1 MYSNWKAISW
11 HEPVFA
17 WIDIYSSSGLA
28 ERWKQRP
35 YRRTEKIPWISRNAV
50 PHVDRIETLQSKTRL
65 VELQLFV
72 KRTIDSR
79 NVALPKWKKKE
90 KRRWKKKKERKGEKR
105 RIMVN
110 NLTKAKEM
118 YKIRFA
124 TVRRSRQRRRSKSL
138 RNERETKVVRLVRT
152 R

>member
-1 MYSNWKAISW
+1 MKKRKKR
-11 HEPVFA
+11 E
-17 WIDIYSSSGLA
+17 
-28 ERWKQRP
+28 E
-35 YRRTEKIPWISRNAV
+35 EKN
-50 PHVDRIETLQSKTRL
+50 KT
-65 VELQLFV
+65 
-72 KRTIDSR
+72 
-79 NVALPKWKKKE
+79 
-90 KRRWKKKKERKGEKR
+90 
-105 RIMVN
+105 VN

>member
-1 MYSNWKAISW
+1 
-11 HEPVFA
+11 
-17 WIDIYSSSGLA
+17 
-28 ERWKQRP
+28 
-35 YRRTEKIPWISRNAV
+35 
-50 PHVDRIETLQSKTRL
+50 
-65 VELQLFV
+65 
-72 KRTIDSR
+72 
-79 NVALPKWKKKE
+79 
-90 KRRWKKKKERKGEKR
+90 
-105 RIMVN
+105 MVN

>member
-1 MYSNWKAISW
+1 M
-11 HEPVFA
+11 
-17 WIDIYSSSGLA
+17 
-28 ERWKQRP
+28 
-35 YRRTEKIPWISRNAV
+35 
-50 PHVDRIETLQSKTRL
+50 
-65 VELQLFV
+65 
-72 KRTIDSR
+72 
-79 NVALPKWKKKE
+79 KKKG
-90 KRRWKKKKERKGEKR
+90 KGKKR